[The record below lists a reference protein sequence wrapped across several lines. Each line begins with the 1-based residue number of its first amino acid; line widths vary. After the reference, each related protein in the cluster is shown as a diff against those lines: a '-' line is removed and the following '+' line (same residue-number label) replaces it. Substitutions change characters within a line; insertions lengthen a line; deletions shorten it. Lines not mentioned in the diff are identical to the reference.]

1 MKAWLARIMVNEAL
15 GYLRKKASTTQEVIV
30 EELPDVI
37 AVSYTHLNNAHLLF
51 CMKYDDQPGM
61 TRTAEYG
68 RPFNRY
74 MPTRSLV
81 DLFDEEKDQRYAG
94 SFRNL
99 WIMNNEKGKGKY
111 RCV

>member
-1 MKAWLARIMVNEAL
+1 
-15 GYLRKKASTTQEVIV
+15 
-30 EELPDVI
+30 
-37 AVSYTHLNNAHLLF
+37 
-51 CMKYDDQPGM
+51 MKYDDQPGM

-74 MPTRSLV
+74 MPTRYLV

-111 RCV
+111 TAMTDTAIYIIKGRQLKLNGHGQKIVISFLIEMMCIMQMVRQRI

>member
-1 MKAWLARIMVNEAL
+1 
-15 GYLRKKASTTQEVIV
+15 
-30 EELPDVI
+30 
-37 AVSYTHLNNAHLLF
+37 
-51 CMKYDDQPGM
+51 MKYDDQPGM

-74 MPTRSLV
+74 MPTRYLV

-111 RCV
+111 TAMTDTAIYIIKGEATKAQRTWAENRYQLLIEMMCIMQMVRQRI